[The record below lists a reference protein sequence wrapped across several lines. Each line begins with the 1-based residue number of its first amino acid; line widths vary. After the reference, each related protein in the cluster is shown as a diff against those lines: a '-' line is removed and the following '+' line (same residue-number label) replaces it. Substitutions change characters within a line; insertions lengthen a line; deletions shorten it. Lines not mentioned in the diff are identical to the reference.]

1 MAYLQGVQL
10 SSWHLFQN
18 QDQTMFLWVLHTV
31 VRFSYAQTKPGAARP
46 FQSCSSFQ
54 DVHLWSCHGETLC
67 ARYFL
72 RSLEYL
78 DL

>member
-1 MAYLQGVQL
+1 MAYLQEVQL

-18 QDQTMFLWVLHTV
+18 QDQTMFLQVLQTV
-31 VRFSYAQTKPGAARP
+31 EHFSYAQTKAVAAHP
-46 FQSCSSFQ
+46 FQSCNSFQ

-72 RSLEYL
+72 RSLDYL